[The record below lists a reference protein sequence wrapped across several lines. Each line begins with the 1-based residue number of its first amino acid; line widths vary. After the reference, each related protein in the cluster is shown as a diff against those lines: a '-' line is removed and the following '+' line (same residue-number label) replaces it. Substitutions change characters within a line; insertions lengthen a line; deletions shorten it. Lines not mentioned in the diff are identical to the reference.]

1 MNGGIRLSFY
11 KRRDGEEQPYWPLG
25 NYKLRLPFI
34 HYRLEI
40 PEFIQGFVIF
50 TIGLSMIEILT
61 SVVGMSFEAALA
73 VVILTQFLMLL
84 PSTLGVPFV
93 SGFITPALPIIILYI
108 GKFEPGPEAIQA
120 LVAIQLIIAVIFLVL
135 GLTGFGKKFV
145 LMLPRSLKAGILI
158 GAGIS
163 AIMTEIQAGGRVANT
178 PISLIIGG
186 VLCLYVM
193 YSLSFKKL
201 SEKNPFLGKI
211 ANFGIMPPIL
221 VAIFIGWLAG
231 EYPAPK
237 IEWGITLPNVA
248 ELWKFTPFSVGFP
261 EPEMIL
267 LAIPTA
273 ILAYIIAFGD
283 IIVGKNL
290 VDRASELRKDEIVD
304 YDVNQIHNLT
314 AFRNFLHALFVPHPG
329 LAGPIFTAG
338 TASVAERYKYGRK
351 AMDSVFSGAN
361 TLVLGFIVAAFFTP
375 LITLFQ
381 PYLPI
386 ALSITLILTG
396 YVCINIGM
404 QELRTDAE
412 RGVAGVMAIV
422 LALYGATYGLL
433 IGLVL
438 YFAVEKSSI
447 FRKKAQRQVGTESSE
462 EMVQ

>member
-1 MNGGIRLSFY
+1 MAFY
-11 KRRDGEEQPYWPLG
+11 KRKNGEEQPFWSVG
-25 NYKLRLPFI
+25 KYKLRLPFV
-34 HYRLEI
+34 HYRLEM

-50 TIGLSMIEILT
+50 TIGFSMIEILT
-61 SVVGMSFEAALA
+61 SVIGMSFEAALA
-73 VVILTQFLMLL
+73 VAIITQFLMLI
-84 PSTLGVPFV
+84 PSTFGIPFV
-93 SGFITPALPIIILYI
+93 SGFITPALPLLVLYVSNY
-108 GKFEPGPEAIQA
+108 EPGTEAIQA
-120 LVAIQLIIAVIFLVL
+120 LVAVQLVVAVIFLIL

-163 AIMTEIQAGGRVANT
+163 AIMTEIQAGGRLANT

-186 VLCLYVM
+186 VLCLYIM
-193 YSLSFKKL
+193 YSLSFKRL
-201 SEKNPFLGKI
+201 SGKNKFLRQI

-221 VAIFIGWLAG
+221 VAIFIGWIAG
-231 EYPAPK
+231 EYPHPK

-248 ELWKFTPFSVGFP
+248 ELWNFTPFTVGFP
-261 EPEMIL
+261 GLEMII
-267 LAIPTA
+267 LAIPTG

-283 IIVGKNL
+283 MIVGQNL
-290 VDRASELRKDEIVD
+290 VDRASKTRQDEKIN
-304 YDVNQIHNLT
+304 YDVNQVHNLT

-338 TASVAERYKYGRK
+338 TASVSERYSYGRK
-351 AMDSVFSGAN
+351 AMDSIFSGTN
-361 TLVLGFIVAAFFTP
+361 TLVLAFIIAAFFTP

-404 QELRTDAE
+404 QQINTDTE

-438 YFAVEKSSI
+438 YFVVERRSI
-447 FRKKAQRQVGTESSE
+447 LQIKKQKQEQSDERVKES
-462 EMVQ
+462 V

>member
-1 MNGGIRLSFY
+1 MAFY
-11 KRRDGEEQPYWPLG
+11 KRKNGEEQPYWPVG
-25 NYKLRLPFI
+25 KYKLRLPFV
-34 HYRLEI
+34 HYRLEM

-50 TIGLSMIEILT
+50 TIGFSMIEILT
-61 SVVGMSFEAALA
+61 SVIGMSFEAALA
-73 VVILTQFLMLL
+73 VAIITQFLMLI
-84 PSTLGVPFV
+84 PSTFGVPFV
-93 SGFITPALPIIILYI
+93 SGFITPALPLLVLYVSNY
-108 GKFEPGPEAIQA
+108 EPGSEAIQA
-120 LVAIQLIIAVIFLVL
+120 LVAVQLIVAVIFLIL

-186 VLCLYVM
+186 ILCLYIM
-193 YSLSFKKL
+193 YSLSFKRL
-201 SEKNPFLGKI
+201 SDKNRFLRQI

-221 VAIFIGWLAG
+221 IAIIIGWVVG
-231 EYPAPK
+231 EYPPPK

-248 ELWKFTPFSVGFP
+248 ELWNFTPFSVGFP
-261 EPEMIL
+261 GLEMII
-267 LAIPTA
+267 LAIPTG

-283 IIVGKNL
+283 IIVGQNL
-290 VDRASELRKDEIVD
+290 VERASKTRQDEKIV
-304 YDVNQIHNLT
+304 YDVNQVHNIT

-338 TASVAERYKYGRK
+338 TASVSERYSHGRK
-351 AMDSVFSGAN
+351 AMDSIFSGAN
-361 TLVLGFIVAAFFTP
+361 TLVLAFIIAAFFTP

-404 QELRTDAE
+404 QQINSDAE

-438 YFAVEKSSI
+438 YFAVEKGSF
-447 FRKKAQRQVGTESSE
+447 FRKKNQKKEQEQTGTEPARE
-462 EMVQ
+462 FVN